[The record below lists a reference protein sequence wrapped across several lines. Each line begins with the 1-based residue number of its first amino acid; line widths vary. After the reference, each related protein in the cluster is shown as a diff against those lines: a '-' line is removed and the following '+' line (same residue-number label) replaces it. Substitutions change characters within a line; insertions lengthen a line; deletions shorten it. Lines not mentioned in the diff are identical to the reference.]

1 MTRLAFSARA
11 TVKVGLLDCE
21 ALVTADGYTEL
32 EPFCQELGVTD
43 VPTLVAYRR
52 GTRDV
57 QQGEVIPLFAGEQ
70 EDHDLATPM
79 IALRAMEV
87 VLRLSAPM
95 ETQLES
101 DVSDFDSGQSD
112 TYEPSEDAP
121 PPFDDI

>member
-1 MTRLAFSARA
+1 MAH
-11 TVKVGLLDCE
+11 
-21 ALVTADGYTEL
+21 
-32 EPFCQELGVTD
+32 
-43 VPTLVAYRR
+43 RR

-70 EDHDLATPM
+70 EDPDLATPM

-95 ETQLES
+95 ASHMHLEN
-101 DVSDFDSGQSD
+101 DVSDFDSGQPD